1 MFQRRGRG
9 DESTVHRVNRRICVP
24 FRLSD
29 VTEYDEAESAHE
41 VSRRRDQV
49 EELSLNSS
57 ARPTINNT
65 SPTLNANRPMILS
78 TAPNSGSTIA
88 WTMPSVT
95 IPKTMVNPT
104 MKLVK
109 TNSSSD

>member
-1 MFQRRGRG
+1 M
-9 DESTVHRVNRRICVP
+9 P

-41 VSRRRDQV
+41 VSRRRDRV
-49 EELSLNSS
+49 EEFLVKELRAADNQQHES
-57 ARPTINNT
+57 T
-65 SPTLNANRPMILS
+65 SNANSPMILS

-88 WTMPSVT
+88 WTIPSAT

-104 MKLVK
+104 MKLVE
-109 TNSSSD
+109 TNSSND